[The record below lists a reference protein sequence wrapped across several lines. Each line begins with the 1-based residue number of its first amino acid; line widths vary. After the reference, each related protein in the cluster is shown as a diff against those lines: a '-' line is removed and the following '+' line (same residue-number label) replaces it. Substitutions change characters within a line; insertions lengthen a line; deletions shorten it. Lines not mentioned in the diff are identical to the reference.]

1 MYSVKIGQEYLGKD
15 IHIVLGPIMNLGKVT
30 RGSQN

>member
-15 IHIVLGPIMNLGKVT
+15 IHIVLEPIINLDKVA